1 MESWNTKPDGSGTRY
16 AAQST
21 VSFADGQHTLVLYAQ
36 WAEPTVY
43 VTKRNSECLPWA
55 GQNAQFWT
63 NEARTELYPGQ
74 AYCSLPAGT
83 TLYSVAGIWEDD
95 CVLFDNTGAATGQFR
110 IGNTQRKSGE
120 TTYNLQLSGDTFR
133 RDGYVLTGWNT
144 ERDGSGTAYG
154 ADQRIVFGSTD
165 ANGSNWKPYETSP
178 RRLYAQWAKAPSHTV
193 PIPLDMQRLAEPDD
207 TILVAVYDTDGR
219 MVSVVTAA
227 SDAEL
232 AELYGT
238 EPGMTYQVMLVKGGD
253 GVPLCRSERNTLQ

>member
-1 MESWNTKPDGSGTRY
+1 
-16 AAQST
+16 
-21 VSFADGQHTLVLYAQ
+21 
-36 WAEPTVY
+36 
-43 VTKRNSECLPWA
+43 
-55 GQNAQFWT
+55 
-63 NEARTELYPGQ
+63 
-74 AYCSLPAGT
+74 
-83 TLYSVAGIWEDD
+83 
-95 CVLFDNTGAATGQFR
+95 FR

-219 MVSVVTAA
+219 TKIFRSAVSRDDVVSRETHSLLDRAYQGSIGLMLSAMVHHKDLTKA
-227 SDAEL
+227 DID
-232 AELYGT
+232 ELYAILK
-238 EPGMTYQVMLVKGGD
+238 EAEEDAK
-253 GVPLCRSERNTLQ
+253 